1 MGSPGSYDGL
11 LPEVR
16 ADPPDRVPAAA
27 GSLAGMAP
35 APLLVVDAPSLLYR
49 AFFALPSS
57 IRGTDDRP
65 VNALLGCANLVL
77 QAVERFS
84 PRAVVL
90 CFGAEAAHY
99 RAEALASYHDDRP
112 PMPDELVPQWEDAPA
127 FFGAFGWQYE
137 HAGDLEAD
145 DLLGTFARLETEAG
159 GTTVLFTGDRDM
171 FQCATDAVTVLYPGA
186 KDGPTPMGPD
196 EVRAKYGIDP
206 SQVPDFI
213 ALRGDPSDGIP
224 GAKGIG
230 EKGAAE
236 MLRAHGSLEALL
248 DLAADGVAARK
259 AGLKPRA
266 IGALVDQADELRS
279 FKDIATLRAVDVAL
293 PADRTTN
300 WSDASAAAKER
311 GMGRLSERLAAM
323 SG

>member
-1 MGSPGSYDGL
+1 M
-11 LPEVR
+11 
-16 ADPPDRVPAAA
+16 
-27 GSLAGMAP
+27 P
-35 APLLVVDAPSLLYR
+35 APLLVVDTPSLLYR

-65 VNALLGCANLVL
+65 VNALLGCANLLV
-77 QAVERFS
+77 QAVDRFS

-90 CFGAEAAHY
+90 CFGAEAAAY
-99 RAEALASYHDDRP
+99 RAAALPSYHDDRP

-127 FFGAFGWQYE
+127 FFAAFGWTSE

-145 DLLGTFARLETEAG
+145 DLLGTLARLETDAG
-159 GTTVLFTGDRDM
+159 GHAVLFTGDRDM
-171 FQCATDAVTVLYPGA
+171 FQCVSPTVTVLYPGA
-186 KDGPTPMGPD
+186 KDGPTAMD
-196 EVRAKYGIDP
+196 EDAVRTKYGIDP
-206 SQVPDFI
+206 AQVPDFI

-248 DLAADGVAARK
+248 ELAEDGVAARR

-279 FKDIATLRAVDVAL
+279 FRDIATLRTVEVVR
-293 PADRTTN
+293 PADHSTS
-300 WSDASAAAKER
+300 WSAAAVAAKER
-311 GMGRLSERLAAM
+311 GMSRLAERLAAM